1 MLDSG
6 SLMKKKIS
14 SSRASV
20 AILGDSHPDH
30 VFGCLP
36 SQCVPVLQP
45 RVASSCLPLAR
56 HPFALWDPCCKPDPP
71 CLAQP
76 SP

>member
-6 SLMKKKIS
+6 SLMKEEVGS
-14 SSRASV
+14 SSASV
-20 AILGDSHPDH
+20 AISGDSHLVP

-45 RVASSCLPLAR
+45 RVAGRCLLLKW
-56 HPFALWDPCCKPDPP
+56 HPFAL
-71 CLAQP
+71 
-76 SP
+76 